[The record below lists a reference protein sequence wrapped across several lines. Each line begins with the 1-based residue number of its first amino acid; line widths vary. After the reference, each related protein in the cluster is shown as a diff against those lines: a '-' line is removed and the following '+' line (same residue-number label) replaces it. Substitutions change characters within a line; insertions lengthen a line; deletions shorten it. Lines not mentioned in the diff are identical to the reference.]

1 MHKTF
6 FEKRWHELTPD
17 EIANAQIV
25 YHQALVRF
33 YKAMGENPFT
43 DENHKRLSAIS
54 SHSAEHCRISA
65 ARAGRSRPPTKRRA

>member
-33 YKAMGENPFT
+33 FKVMGENPFT
-43 DENHKRLSAIS
+43 AENHRRLVQIS
-54 SHSAEHCRISA
+54 SHSARLCRQYA
-65 ARAGRSRPPTKRRA
+65 ARANAVARRA